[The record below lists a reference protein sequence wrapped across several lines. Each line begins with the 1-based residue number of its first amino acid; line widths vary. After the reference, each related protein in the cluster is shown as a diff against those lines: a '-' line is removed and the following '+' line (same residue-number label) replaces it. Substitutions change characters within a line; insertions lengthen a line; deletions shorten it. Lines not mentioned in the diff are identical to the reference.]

1 MNRLNSFG
9 IFLVSIGTAYL
20 MFVFGYVISPMYAH
34 ITTASE
40 ALDKWVEMTS
50 KILLWGCSGCLVI
63 SIFALVGAFI
73 KGYSRVICTTSI
85 YLIAVVSIAVTV
97 SVALILFSVI

>member
-1 MNRLNSFG
+1 MDRINSFG
-9 IFLVSIGTAYL
+9 VFLVSIVTAYF

-34 ITTASE
+34 IMATSV
-40 ALDKWVEMTS
+40 ALDKWVEISS

-63 SIFALVGAFI
+63 SIFALLGAFI
-73 KGYSRVICTTSI
+73 KGYSQIICTASI
-85 YLIAVVSIAVTV
+85 YLVAVVSMAVTV

>member
-1 MNRLNSFG
+1 MNRINSFG
-9 IFLVSIGTAYL
+9 VFLVSIGTAYF

-34 ITTASE
+34 IIAASE
-40 ALDKWVEMTS
+40 ALDKWVEMSS

-63 SIFALVGAFI
+63 SIFALMGAFI
-73 KGYSRVICTTSI
+73 KGYSQVIYTTSI
-85 YLIAVVSIAVTV
+85 YLVAVVLMAITV